1 MQSAPEINGDAI
13 FSMVV
18 NCFPERV
25 KWGLELDVVAGA
37 RESSGGVTTFDTS
50 GLARYYIGIVAR
62 MPLYSATE
70 INRERQGEYH
80 RRQEVS
86 GNISKLLAGLADRR
100 RAQRELGLYSSLEAR
115 AQARVAMGIV
125 DASEQIGYLEKVAQ
139 AQSEL
144 DDAGA
149 RIEGA
154 RLALAGQC
162 RDGVANEVNAYLID
176 ITR

>member
-1 MQSAPEINGDAI
+1 
-13 FSMVV
+13 
-18 NCFPERV
+18 
-25 KWGLELDVVAGA
+25 
-37 RESSGGVTTFDTS
+37 
-50 GLARYYIGIVAR
+50 
-62 MPLYSATE
+62 
-70 INRERQGEYH
+70 
-80 RRQEVS
+80 
-86 GNISKLLAGLADRR
+86 
-100 RAQRELGLYSSLEAR
+100 
-115 AQARVAMGIV
+115 MGIV